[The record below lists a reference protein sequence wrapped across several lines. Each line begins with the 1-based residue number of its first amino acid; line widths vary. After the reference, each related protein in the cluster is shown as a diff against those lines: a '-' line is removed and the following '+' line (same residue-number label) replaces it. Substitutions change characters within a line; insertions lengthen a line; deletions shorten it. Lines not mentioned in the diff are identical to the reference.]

1 MNIKRSTAVLAVA
14 IGAVLTPTL
23 FGQAT
28 ASATIQGTVSD
39 KTAAVIPGAEVKLTG
54 KGTGFGPFRSTNDMG
69 VYRFD
74 LVPPGNY
81 EVRVK
86 GSNAR
91 AADSFYAPALKR
103 AGRPEPDSHPDRLL
117 RNWLDR

>member
-14 IGAVLTPTL
+14 IGTLLTPAL

-54 KGTGFGPFRSTNDMG
+54 KGTGFVRSASTNDIG
-69 VYRFD
+69 FYRFD

-81 EVRVK
+81 EVRVTAK
-86 GSNAR
+86 GFTHCR
-91 AADSFYAPALKR
+91 VRQCHRLGLADHHR
-103 AGRPEPDSHPDRLL
+103 
-117 RNWLDR
+117 